1 MYLLV
6 CIYVRTFM
14 YVHEYYC
21 EKLFDISFSTV
32 RVDMGPPA
40 ARARMCTGITLLNT
54 SNSFSKSCNTQCV
67 KCNMDIPYK
76 SFFFFFNVR

>member
-14 YVHEYYC
+14 YVHKYYC
-21 EKLFDISFSTV
+21 EKLFEISFSTV
-32 RVDMGPPA
+32 RVDRGPTCL
-40 ARARMCTGITLLNT
+40 RQARMCTGITLLNT

-67 KCNMDIPYK
+67 KCNMDIPHVL
-76 SFFFFFNVR
+76 FFL